1 MRAFSFL
8 NLISLATYEKPVQQ
22 AREDD
27 PIANVVR
34 CVDLH
39 SLQISKYY
47 LNLNPISIILTR

>member
-27 PIANVVR
+27 PIANVIR

-47 LNLNPISIILTR
+47 FKFKPY